1 MLGPDGTTYQNDVSV
16 KDEEDTRFQK
26 SKRIPI
32 EGTSGMEL
40 NSLKSSRNWKKSI
53 TKFFRNQLR
62 STRSNDGDRP
72 SGSNEKFEEK
82 NIAPEQKW
90 QSLGKVFRR
99 QSFVDNWQRSPGQAG
114 ETSSQNKRF
123 GVRKEYRIGH
133 SMCALFECYVTYHL
147 MLVDGARQYINSEV
161 NI

>member
-16 KDEEDTRFQK
+16 KDEEDTSFQK

-53 TKFFRNQLR
+53 TEFFRNELR

-72 SGSNEKFEEK
+72 SGGNEKNGNEKFEEK
-82 NIAPEQKW
+82 NIATEQKW
-90 QSLGKVFRR
+90 QSLRKVFIR
-99 QSFVDNWQRSPGQAG
+99 QSFVDNWQRSPGQAK
-114 ETSSQNKRF
+114 ETSSQIKRF
-123 GVRKEYRIGH
+123 GVRK
-133 SMCALFECYVTYHL
+133 
-147 MLVDGARQYINSEV
+147 
-161 NI
+161 